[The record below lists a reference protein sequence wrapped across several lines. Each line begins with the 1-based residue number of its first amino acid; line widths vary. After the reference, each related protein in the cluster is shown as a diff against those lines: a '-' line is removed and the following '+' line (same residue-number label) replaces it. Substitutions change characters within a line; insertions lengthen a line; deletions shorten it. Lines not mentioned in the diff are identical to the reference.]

1 MPSVLDTST
10 GRFCTLN
17 TRSRSPGAVK
27 VSSNTVAATTSNRAA
42 APSVTVRLDGSSET
56 VSSVGVASSSRTSTD
71 ALAAS
76 GSTAYPDPE
85 STVTV
90 TVPCASSRSSSV
102 IGV

>member
-42 APSVTVRLDGSSET
+42 PPSLTVRLDGSSET
-56 VSSVGVASSSRTSTD
+56 VSSVPSSSRTSTSADD
-71 ALAAS
+71 AVPK
-76 GSTAYPDPE
+76 AYSDPD

-90 TVPCASSRSSSV
+90 TVPCASSTSSAAV